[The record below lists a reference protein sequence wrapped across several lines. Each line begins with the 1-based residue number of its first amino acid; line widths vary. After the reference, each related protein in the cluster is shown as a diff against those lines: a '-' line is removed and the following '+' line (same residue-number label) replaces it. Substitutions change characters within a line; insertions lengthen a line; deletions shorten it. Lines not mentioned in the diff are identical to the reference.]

1 MGDVI
6 EFKAPAAAAEYASR
20 LASTAR
26 QAWELRQALFGL
38 AFELALLKDWKEW
51 NDAQPVGAELR
62 VGPDEL
68 LECADENV
76 RTLTRAVC
84 AVEVAH
90 VSLAEAAGIRPYEAG
105 DGDA

>member
-6 EFKAPAAAAEYASR
+6 DFKGPTAEYKDR

-26 QAWELRQALFGL
+26 QAWAIREALFGL

-76 RTLTRAVC
+76 RALTRAVC

-90 VSLAEAAGIRPYEAG
+90 VALAEAAGSAPYEA
-105 DGDA
+105 AEAET